1 MDDKQFNQ
9 RMALLKKSY
18 ERMESELDP
27 QQVIQQVE
35 NEDAI
40 RESHEINNTVPKSS
54 TKWQKHAVWI
64 ASIASVLLV
73 GILMSSYV
81 FQPSTSVHSDEEK
94 IENSYE
100 EWFSSLQK
108 KYQEKREKTRQ
119 ELNIPEQD
127 FRKLSFIG
135 IADNRYNHK
144 ARNKKLVVNRMM
156 DNPKYLAELE
166 QEILDN
172 LQTPRE
178 LIEQLDT
185 FENSMSYEDS
195 RYFFSNYF
203 YSTQSVLQ
211 YYTNLLSP
219 YKSVLSQKEEN
230 YPKEL
235 KQLMATAKKQYFE
248 LSNDGNNFSF
258 RANPIF
264 HKNAPAYTER
274 LHSDILGLFKYWATG
289 SLLEGENLRF
299 SAEETARILKLY
311 ERTLLTDLSITGLD
325 FLLRD
330 LKREFENTWPVLLKG
345 MDDMS
350 RYSPE
355 HLEFLTAVAN
365 GKYGESMRLTAQFIV
380 EEYNANKQSKTL
392 DILTTKDI
400 WLELL
405 NLRDKVYIE
414 TEDGS
419 AGLRIDFRWIY
430 QTEALYNSYISSKD
444 DTILDSLN
452 PMNVV
457 SLFLYAQGKGDQE
470 TIKQLVS
477 QDVDVNKLV
486 QFDGMEHFTVL
497 YATDTSQATIKVGV
511 KPESTHMIGQRL
523 TFQLGTE
530 TIGKGEK
537 RCIITA
543 ISE

>member
-27 QQVIQQVE
+27 HQVIQQVE

-73 GILMSSYV
+73 GILMSSYM
-81 FQPSTSVHSDEEK
+81 FHPSTSVHSDEEK
-94 IENSYE
+94 IESSYE
-100 EWFSSLQK
+100 EWFLSLQK
-108 KYQEKREKTRQ
+108 KYLEKREKTRQ

-135 IADNRYNHK
+135 TADNRYNDK

-156 DNPKYLAELE
+156 DNPKYLVELE

-178 LIEQLDT
+178 LIEQLNT
-185 FENSMSYEDS
+185 FENSMSYEES

-203 YSTQSVLQ
+203 YSTKDVLQ
-211 YYTNLLSP
+211 YYTNQLSP
-219 YKSVLSQKEEN
+219 YTSVLAQKEKN

-235 KQLMATAKKQYFE
+235 NQLIATAKKQYFE

-264 HKNAPAYTER
+264 QKNSPAYAER
-274 LHSDILGLFKYWATG
+274 LHSDILGLFKYLATG

-299 SAEETARILKLY
+299 SAEETVRILKLY
-311 ERTLLTDLSITGLD
+311 ERTLIMDLSIAGLD

-330 LKREFENTWPVLLKG
+330 LKKEFENTWLVLLKG
-345 MDDMS
+345 TKDMS

-355 HLEFLTAVAN
+355 HIEFLTAAAN

-430 QTEALYNSYISSKD
+430 QTEALYNSYITSKD

-457 SLFLYAQGKGDQE
+457 SLFLYAHGKGDQE
-470 TIKQLVS
+470 TAKRLLS
-477 QDVDVNKLV
+477 QEVDLSKMV
-486 QFDGMEHFTVL
+486 QFEGMEHFTIL
-497 YATDTSQATIKVGV
+497 YATDASQTTIKAGV
-511 KPESTHMIGQRL
+511 KPESVQLIGQHL
-523 TFQLGTE
+523 TFQLGTA
-530 TIGKGEK
+530 TTGKGEK

>member
-1 MDDKQFNQ
+1 MDDQQFNQ

-18 ERMESELDP
+18 ERMESKLEP
-27 QQVIQQVE
+27 QNVLQQIE
-35 NEDAI
+35 NEDAK
-40 RESHEINNTVPKSS
+40 RESQEINKMVPKPS
-54 TKWQKHAVWI
+54 TKWQKPAVWI

-73 GILMSSYV
+73 GILMSSYM
-81 FQPSTSVHSDEEK
+81 FHPSTSVHSNEEK
-94 IENSYE
+94 IESSYE

-119 ELNIPEQD
+119 ELHIPEQD

-135 IADNRYNHK
+135 IADNKYNDK
-144 ARNKKLVVNRMM
+144 ARNKKIVVNRMM

-178 LIEQLDT
+178 LIEQINT
-185 FENSMSYEDS
+185 FENSMSYEES
-195 RYFFSNYF
+195 RYFFSKYF
-203 YSTQSVLQ
+203 YSTKDVLQ
-211 YYTNLLSP
+211 YYTNQLSP
-219 YKSVLSQKEEN
+219 YKNVLSQKEGN

-235 KQLMATAKKQYFE
+235 KQLITTAKKQYFE
-248 LSNDGNNFSF
+248 LSNDGKNFSF
-258 RANPIF
+258 RADPIF
-264 HKNAPAYTER
+264 QQNAPAYTDR

-299 SAEETARILKLY
+299 STEETARILKLY
-311 ERTLLTDLSITGLD
+311 ERTLVTDLSVGGLD

-330 LKREFENTWPVLLKG
+330 LKKEFENTWLLLLKG

-355 HLEFLTAVAN
+355 HIEFLNATAN
-365 GKYGESMRLTAQFIV
+365 GKYGESMRLTAQFIH
-380 EEYNANKQSKTL
+380 EEFKEKGTSKTIESL
-392 DILTTKDI
+392 TRHDIGM
-400 WLELL
+400 ELSYL
-405 NLRDKVYIE
+405 SNEVYIE
-414 TEDGS
+414 SSDGS
-419 AGLRIDFRWIY
+419 TSLQIDFRWIY
-430 QTEALYNSYISSKD
+430 QTEALYNAYTSSKD

-477 QDVDVNKLV
+477 QDVDMNKVV

-497 YATDTSQATIKVGV
+497 YATDASQTTIKVDV
-511 KPESTHMIGQRL
+511 KSESIQLIGQRL

>member
-1 MDDKQFNQ
+1 
-9 RMALLKKSY
+9 
-18 ERMESELDP
+18 
-27 QQVIQQVE
+27 
-35 NEDAI
+35 
-40 RESHEINNTVPKSS
+40 
-54 TKWQKHAVWI
+54 
-64 ASIASVLLV
+64 
-73 GILMSSYV
+73 
-81 FQPSTSVHSDEEK
+81 
-94 IENSYE
+94 
-100 EWFSSLQK
+100 
-108 KYQEKREKTRQ
+108 
-119 ELNIPEQD
+119 
-127 FRKLSFIG
+127 
-135 IADNRYNHK
+135 
-144 ARNKKLVVNRMM
+144 
-156 DNPKYLAELE
+156 
-166 QEILDN
+166 
-172 LQTPRE
+172 
-178 LIEQLDT
+178 
-185 FENSMSYEDS
+185 
-195 RYFFSNYF
+195 
-203 YSTQSVLQ
+203 
-211 YYTNLLSP
+211 
-219 YKSVLSQKEEN
+219 
-230 YPKEL
+230 
-235 KQLMATAKKQYFE
+235 
-248 LSNDGNNFSF
+248 
-258 RANPIF
+258 
-264 HKNAPAYTER
+264 
-274 LHSDILGLFKYWATG
+274 
-289 SLLEGENLRF
+289 
-299 SAEETARILKLY
+299 
-311 ERTLLTDLSITGLD
+311 
-325 FLLRD
+325 
-330 LKREFENTWPVLLKG
+330 

-355 HLEFLTAVAN
+355 HIEFLTAAAN

-497 YATDTSQATIKVGV
+497 YATDTSQTTIKVGV
-511 KPESTHMIGQRL
+511 KPESIHMIGQRL
-523 TFQLGTE
+523 TFQLGTV